1 MARAMTIPITEADF
15 QRQVTDLAT
24 RLGWSWLHVERMGNE
39 QGRWRTPVSGP
50 LGTGWPDLVLI
61 RRGSLIFAELKAQR
75 GQLTEPQK
83 AVQRV
88 LDAVHPYYVWRP
100 SDFNQ
105 IVEVL
110 SNA

>member
-1 MARAMTIPITEADF
+1 MTIPLTEAQF
-15 QRQVTDLAT
+15 QKQVTDLAT

-39 QGRWRTPVSGP
+39 SGRWRTPVSGP
-50 LGTGWPDLVLI
+50 LGKGWPDLVLI
-61 RRGSLIFAELKAQR
+61 RKSSLIFAELKAQR
-75 GQLTEPQK
+75 GLLTEPQR
-83 AVQRV
+83 AVAAILNQT
-88 LDAVHPYYVWRP
+88 HSYYVWRP